1 MNVKFYPVIIFTILL
16 TIQCTTPRTQMD
28 KHWKNYRTAINNG
41 DVATAIVE
49 VNSIFAFDTTNQSVL
64 DTLSRL
70 YFIAGNSFGAF
81 NTSKKI
87 NEKTKEQKM
96 IMAESALQIGMQSEA
111 KSLFTELNEMDT
123 TGNNIG
129 IQYKLATL
137 HFGDK
142 EYEEAII
149 LLNDITVNENST
161 KQSTRVKM
169 SENSFQNVSLYA
181 ASWNFAGYIQL
192 LSGDYDAAE
201 KYFDEALRAQPDF
214 ELAKNNLAQTKT
226 EKAKP
231 AVPK

>member
-1 MNVKFYPVIIFTILL
+1 MKVKFYPIVVLILL
-16 TIQCTTPRTQMD
+16 LVVQCTTPRTEMD
-28 KHWKNYRTAINNG
+28 KHWRNYRSAISNG

-49 VNSIFAFDTTNQSVL
+49 VNSVFAFDTTDQAVL

-70 YFIAGNSFGAF
+70 YFISGNSYGAF
-81 NTSKKI
+81 NTSKRIK
-87 NEKTKEQKM
+87 EKSKDQKM

-111 KSLFTELNEMDT
+111 KSLFSELNKVDT
-123 TGNNIG
+123 TGNNLG
-129 IQYKLATL
+129 IKYKLATL

-142 EYEEAII
+142 EYEEAIV

-161 KQSTRVKM
+161 KQATRVKTG
-169 SENSFQNVSLYA
+169 ENSYQEVSLYA

-201 KYFDEALRAQPDF
+201 KYFGEALRAQPDF
-214 ELAKNNLAQTKT
+214 ELAKNNLSQTAI

-231 AVPK
+231 VIPE